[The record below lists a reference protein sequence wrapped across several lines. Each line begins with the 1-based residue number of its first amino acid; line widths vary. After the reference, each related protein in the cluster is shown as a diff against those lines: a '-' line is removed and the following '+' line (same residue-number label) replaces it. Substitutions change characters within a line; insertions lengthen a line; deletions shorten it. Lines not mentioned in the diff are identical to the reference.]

1 MYTTKGV
8 VPILSATDYSGRCL
22 GGMFVDA
29 VGIDLYLSLVK
40 SVFYRLSDLGL
51 IMKLFKNKEKLF

>member
-8 VPILSATDYSGRCL
+8 VPILSATDYSGKSQ

-29 VGIDLYLSLVK
+29 VGIDLSLSQVK

-51 IMKLFKNKEKLF
+51 IIKLF